1 MYKDII
7 KSAPR
12 GVAYYKI
19 GEHQVTLREMSVSQ
33 QFQWEDVRK
42 EHEDDLEKLYTYL
55 IKMCCD
61 EFAEADIEEIAEL
74 SPSHIINMGNK
85 IIELGSSGKKE

>member
-7 KSAPR
+7 NSAPR
-12 GVAYYKI
+12 GIYYYKI

-33 QFQWEDVRK
+33 QFKWEDIRK
-42 EHEDDLEKLYTYL
+42 ANENDLENLYCHL

-61 EFAEADIEEIAEL
+61 EFAGAEINEISEL
-74 SPSHIINMGNK
+74 APSHIINMGNK
-85 IIELGSSGKKE
+85 IIELGASGKKE